1 MFRITA
7 RTVLELG
14 SELISSD
21 IIAFYELIKNAFD
34 AKSKTGAEIS
44 FHIVLRRNS
53 YLQVREKTLTALR
66 LNQKSSGTRQEEQIA
81 VAKLVQQIIK
91 ALDPSAGSDL
101 VELFR
106 LEVEKAKTLEK
117 LLKQLDEAYR
127 ALNTVE
133 IADTGSGM
141 SLTDLKDN
149 YLTIGTPSRKREVD
163 SAIAAGAKEAPFL
176 GEKGIGRLSVMR
188 LGDRLHLETARMEDS
203 NLNILDVDWKRFS
216 DIEAMVEDIRIAP
229 TIGCKKPDSKW
240 KGTRLVIGDLSE
252 DWTEKLVRELAEY
265 DFARITDPFVDPKLR
280 PRVALLWNGTRIT
293 IPWMNRTLIDNAH
306 AHFRGEY
313 AIENSEPVL
322 NVTMEAVNLGF
333 KHPREID
340 AVKLTLPDLES
351 LLSGT
356 SQHLPLSAL
365 TSVGPFQFEVY
376 WFNRRHLAGID
387 TIGNQREVREL
398 LQKWSGILL
407 FRDGFRVFPYG
418 DDEDDWLGLDRRA
431 LGRPGYVLN
440 KQQFVGHVKIS
451 RSKNPDL
458 VDQTNREG
466 LRATPEQR
474 VFVAILQHVVRD
486 MLWDFFREVTRQHKN
501 TPLELLDVK
510 AEVTSLESRAR
521 TALSRVRKFIPK
533 DDSALLEDLQHAFT
547 EFRELSLRAQQ
558 KIEEVEEDGRQMVQ
572 MAGVGLM
579 VEVVAHE
586 LARATES
593 ALEALEG
600 LKGKSMPADVNSRLE
615 TLRAEMKSVSKR
627 LRVLDQL
634 SVSGRQRSETFDLID
649 LLNDLQEGHS
659 VQLKRHGITFE
670 IKKPKGSF
678 TVKLVKGMVV
688 QILENLL
695 SNSIY
700 WMEMKAS
707 REKRFV
713 PKITIQL
720 ERNPPTVVFTDN
732 GQGIAPENR
741 ERVFRPFW
749 SLKEKSK
756 RRGLGLFIA
765 RENANYLGG
774 QLTLS
779 DVTDSTTGRLHQF
792 VLEFPDG
799 SAIQ

>member
-1 MFRITA
+1 VFRITA

-34 AKSKTGAEIS
+34 AKSQTGAEIS
-44 FHIVLRRNS
+44 FRIVLRRNT
-53 YLQVREKTLTALR
+53 YLQLRESVLTSIR
-66 LNQKSSGTRQEEQIA
+66 LIEESSGKQQEEQSE
-81 VAKLVQQIIK
+81 VAKLVHQIVK

-101 VELFR
+101 VAQFR
-106 LEVEKAKTLEK
+106 VGVESAETLRK
-117 LLKQLDEAYR
+117 LVAHLDEAYR

-141 SLTDLKDN
+141 SLSDLRDN

-163 SAIAAGAKEAPFL
+163 FAIASGAKEAPFL

-188 LGDRLHLETARMEDS
+188 LGDRLHLETARSEES
-203 NLNILDVDWKRFS
+203 ALNVLDVDWTRFN
-216 DIEAMVEDIRIAP
+216 DIEAMVEDISIAP
-229 TIGCKKPDSKW
+229 TVGGKKPAPEW
-240 KGTRLVIGDLSE
+240 KGTRLIIGDLSE

-265 DFARITDPFVDPKLR
+265 DFARLTDPFVDPKKR
-280 PRVALLWNGTRIT
+280 PRVVLAWNGTRIS
-293 IPWMNRTLIDNAH
+293 IPWMNRTLVENAH
-306 AHFRGEY
+306 ALFKGKY
-313 AIENSEPVL
+313 SIEESGPVL
-322 NVTMEAVNLGF
+322 TVNMEAINLGF
-333 KHPREID
+333 KHPREVD
-340 AVKLTLPDLES
+340 AIRLTLPDLES

-365 TSVGPFQFEVY
+365 TSVGPFEFEVY
-376 WFNRRHLAGID
+376 WLNRRLLTGIE

-398 LQKWSGILL
+398 LRKWSGILL

-431 LGRPGYVLN
+431 LGRTGYVLN
-440 KQQFVGHVKIS
+440 KQQFVGHVSIS
-451 RSKNPDL
+451 RSENPAL

-466 LRATPEQR
+466 LRHTPEER
-474 VFVAILQHVVRD
+474 VFVAVLQHIVRD

-501 TPLELLDVK
+501 APLDLLDVK
-510 AEVTSLESRAR
+510 AEVSSLESRAR
-521 TALSRVRKFIPK
+521 TALTRVRKFVPK
-533 DDSALLEDLQHAFT
+533 EDSSLLEDLQHAFN
-547 EFRELSLRAQQ
+547 EFRDLSLRAQE
-558 KIEEVEEDGRQMVQ
+558 KIQEVEADGRQMVQ

-600 LKGKSMPADVNSRLE
+600 LKGKAMPADVNSRLE

-634 SVSGRQRSETFDLID
+634 SVSGRQRSETFDLVD
-649 LLNDLQEGHS
+649 LLNDLQDGHS
-659 VQLKRHGITFE
+659 VQLERHRISLE
-670 IKKPKGSF
+670 IKKPTGPF
-678 TVKLVKGMVV
+678 RVKLVKGMVV

-707 REKRFV
+707 REKRFI

-720 ERNPPTVVFTDN
+720 ERNPPTVIFTDN
-732 GQGIAPENR
+732 GQGIAPDNKEK
-741 ERVFRPFW
+741 VFRPFW

-779 DVTDSTTGRLHQF
+779 DTSDPITGRLHQF
-792 VLEFPDG
+792 ILEFPDG